1 MDNRTIA
8 QRLTEYARSLDGREP
23 NLYRVRAYRRAA
35 ETVLTLDRP
44 VEDIVTAEGRA
55 GLEALPGIGS
65 HLSYTIDGL
74 VRTGEFRT
82 IDSGKRQMTG

>member
-8 QRLTEYARSLDGREP
+8 QRLLDYARQLDGREP
-23 NLYRVRAYRRAA
+23 NLFRPRAYRRAA
-35 ETVLTLDRP
+35 EMVLRLDQS
-44 VEDIVTAEGRA
+44 VESIVAEQGRK

-65 HLSYTIDGL
+65 HISYTIDGL

-82 IDSGKRQMTG
+82 LTRAKPA